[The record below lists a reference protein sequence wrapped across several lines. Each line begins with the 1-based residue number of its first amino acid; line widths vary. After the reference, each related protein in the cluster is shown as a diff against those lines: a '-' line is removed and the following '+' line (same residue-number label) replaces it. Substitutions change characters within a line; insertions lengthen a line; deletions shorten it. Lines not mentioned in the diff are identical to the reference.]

1 MYTDKNILTYLK
13 IRTTYNANCILY
25 SAKQTTASAVW
36 GLHPPSHFWQFMWFH
51 CYLFLSKPGQV
62 LFILLKKQISIKLDN
77 IPNLYWYKF
86 PITGN
91 LTGPGI
97 CLKAFVLLESA
108 ILILLEKDD
117 KDLANEN
124 MMQLL
129 KCLEHITAI
138 FTSIYN
144 LE

>member
-1 MYTDKNILTYLK
+1 MRFHFFSIS
-13 IRTTYNANCILY
+13 LY
-25 SAKQTTASAVW
+25 A
-36 GLHPPSHFWQFMWFH
+36 F
-51 CYLFLSKPGQV
+51 QV
-62 LFILLKKQISIKLDN
+62 LFILLKKQIWVKLDN

-117 KDLANEN
+117 KDLATEN

-144 LE
+144 LEKKEK

>member
-1 MYTDKNILTYLK
+1 M
-13 IRTTYNANCILY
+13 R
-25 SAKQTTASAVW
+25 
-36 GLHPPSHFWQFMWFH
+36 FH
-51 CYLFLSKPGQV
+51 CYLFPPILGQV
-62 LFILLKKQISIKLDN
+62 LFILLKKQIWLKLDN
-77 IPNLYWYKF
+77 VPNLYWYKF

-97 CLKAFVLLESA
+97 CLKAFALLESA

-117 KDLANEN
+117 KDLAAES

-144 LE
+144 LEKKEK

>member
-1 MYTDKNILTYLK
+1 
-13 IRTTYNANCILY
+13 
-25 SAKQTTASAVW
+25 
-36 GLHPPSHFWQFMWFH
+36 MW
-51 CYLFLSKPGQV
+51 
-62 LFILLKKQISIKLDN
+62 IKLDN

-97 CLKAFVLLESA
+97 CLKAFALLESA
-108 ILILLEKDD
+108 ILMLLEKDD
-117 KDLANEN
+117 KDLATEY

-129 KCLEHITAI
+129 KYLGHTTAI

-144 LE
+144 LEKRKSKIV